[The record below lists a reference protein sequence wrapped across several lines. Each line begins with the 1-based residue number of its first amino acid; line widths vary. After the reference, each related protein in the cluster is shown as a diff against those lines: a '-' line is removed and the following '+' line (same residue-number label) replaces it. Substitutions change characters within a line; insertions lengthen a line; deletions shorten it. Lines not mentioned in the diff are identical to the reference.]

1 MCTNAG
7 YEPCPE
13 KNNIYHKLCRKEHL
27 LYFSSVYDIFDKKG
41 EQFNWM
47 WHLVLWLIDLMV
59 FGQRFLQSWWFFDS
73 IHIIT
78 FSPLFYGLPLQTSSG
93 VYILKKCIL
102 LISRDDFIHMLGNL
116 LNLQFRYWRS
126 QYISAIF
133 SFLQEVYPIAV
144 FVFTGI
150 FFYIPIVKRE
160 YDLKE
165 IQILPIWGENTQI
178 CWQIRQ

>member
-1 MCTNAG
+1 
-7 YEPCPE
+7 
-13 KNNIYHKLCRKEHL
+13 
-27 LYFSSVYDIFDKKG
+27 
-41 EQFNWM
+41 M

-78 FSPLFYGLPLQTSSG
+78 FSPLFYALPLQTSSG

-150 FFYIPIVKRE
+150 FFTFLLWNVNMTSRRSKFCLYEEKILKSADKYVSSLWELGILGYI
-160 YDLKE
+160 
-165 IQILPIWGENTQI
+165 
-178 CWQIRQ
+178 WQD